1 MSIKSSIRNVIARNV
16 MPRILQNLSDPNVL
30 LKKREEREEIRQ
42 KEGRPHEVFY
52 FHELLDPYSHITSQ
66 LIGKLNENYE

>member
-16 MPRILQNLSDPNVL
+16 MPRILQNLTDPNVL

-42 KEGRPHEVFY
+42 KEGQNPY
-52 FHELLDPYSHITSQ
+52 QELPLGRNLMCEQTKSYPRTH
-66 LIGKLNENYE
+66 